1 MNNLDKFDHV
11 VVLMLENR
19 SFDNLLG
26 FLYDETK
33 AGGKPVPKG
42 KSYAGLQGTSFSNPV
57 PPRFQEK
64 GGHPNAVSV
73 AISADYHQP
82 FPDPGEEYPHIN
94 TQLFNHID
102 RQNIKVPGDQMT
114 TPYNLPNP
122 VPPVPKMN
130 GFVNDYINTLQAM
143 KESEYQDPT
152 LEQYEVIMQCFE
164 PQQVNVLSTL
174 AREFA
179 VFDHWHCSVPSQTW
193 CNRAFWHAATSGGK
207 VINPIG
213 EGHMISNFSSWI
225 KNVWTKEN
233 LFGLLNKNGISSTVY
248 TANPFSLTSL
258 INGIDKVGTI
268 KHDVFGSGIEK
279 FTHDL
284 NNNNLP
290 QYSFIEPKFILQ
302 HNDQHPS
309 SVSGVLDGPTKDGT
323 VILGEKFIWDVYY
336 AIKNSDY
343 WDKTLFII
351 TYDENG
357 GCFDHVPPP
366 SCVAPGRDSNSQENF
381 NFNRLG
387 VRVPMVMISPYISKN
402 TIINETFDHS
412 SFIKTMSDK
421 WNLGNLTNRD
431 KNASS
436 FSAVFSDK
444 KRSSYPEIPEPVLTH
459 GIDNG
464 KAYANDPLNG
474 LQKSIIAGAIEI
486 AKNNALTK
494 DIVALKK
501 SVEEIPTV
509 EDAMEYL
516 TKVKDLLF

>member
-33 AGGKPVPKG
+33 AGGIPVPKG

-57 PPRFQEK
+57 PSRFPVK
-64 GGHPNAVSV
+64 DGHPKAVPV

-94 TQLFNHID
+94 TQLFNHVD
-102 RQNIKVPGDQMT
+102 RQNIKVEGDKMT

-122 VPPVPKMN
+122 VPQIPTMN

-143 KESEYQDPT
+143 KEAEYQNPT
-152 LEQYEVIMQCFE
+152 RDQYEVIMQCFE

-258 INGIDKVGTI
+258 VNGIDKVGTI
-268 KHDVFGSGIEK
+268 KHDILGSGIEK

-284 NNNNLP
+284 NTNKLP

-336 AIKNSDY
+336 ALKNSAY

-366 SCVAPGRDSNSQENF
+366 ACVAPGGDTVSQENF
-381 NFNRLG
+381 NFDRLG
-387 VRVPMVMISPYISKN
+387 VRVPMVMISPYIAKN

-464 KAYANDPLNG
+464 EAYANDPLNG
-474 LQKSIIAGAIEI
+474 LQKSILAGAIEI
-486 AKNNALTK
+486 AKNNTLTK

-509 EDAMEYL
+509 QDAMDYL